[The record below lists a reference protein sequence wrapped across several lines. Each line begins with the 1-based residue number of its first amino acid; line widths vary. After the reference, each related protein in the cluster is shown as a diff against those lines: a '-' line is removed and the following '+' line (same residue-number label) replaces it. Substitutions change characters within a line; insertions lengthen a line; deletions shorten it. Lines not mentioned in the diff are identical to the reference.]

1 MKLKKFLK
9 KHMVTNNSFVT
20 IKDNGLDVFVSE
32 YPSVILKSKSKS
44 HDNEAS
50 EIYTS
55 VNGIININTYVEEK
69 KSKPKKDKD
78 KTKDK
83 ESKKAK
89 GKDKESKPDT
99 DKK

>member
-20 IKDNGLDVFVSE
+20 IKDNGSDVFVSE

-44 HDNEAS
+44 LDNEVG
-50 EIYTS
+50 EIYSS
-55 VNGIININTYVEEK
+55 VNGIININTYAEEK

-83 ESKKAK
+83 ESK
-89 GKDKESKPDT
+89 GKDKKSKPDT